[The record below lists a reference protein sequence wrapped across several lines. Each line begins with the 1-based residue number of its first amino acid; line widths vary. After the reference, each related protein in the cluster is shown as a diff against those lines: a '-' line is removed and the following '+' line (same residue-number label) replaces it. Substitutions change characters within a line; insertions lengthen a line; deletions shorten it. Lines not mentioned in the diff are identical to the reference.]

1 MVVEANTTYLNQY
14 QWYANN
20 GANLHVTSNIANLAT
35 SQPYKGDDFMSVGN
49 MTGLTISHT
58 SNASIKTV
66 SSTIALNSVVYCPQT
81 SIHLL
86 SINKFCKDNNVL
98 FELTSSAFSMKDILT
113 GDTLLTGPS
122 DNELYPINLCQLS
135 SSSYHALTMTVSVK
149 APTFTWHC
157 CLGHTFSDILHHV
170 ISNFSLPVSDSI
182 NKGNLCTL
190 STRQV

>member
-1 MVVEANTTYLNQY
+1 
-14 QWYANN
+14 
-20 GANLHVTSNIANLAT
+20 
-35 SQPYKGDDFMSVGN
+35 MSVGN

-66 SSTIALNSVVYCPQT
+66 SSTITLNSVVYCPQT
-81 SIHLL
+81 SVHLL

-98 FELTSSAFSMKDILT
+98 FELTSSAFSMKDIIT
-113 GDTLLTGPS
+113 GDTLLAGPS

-157 CLGHTFSDILHHV
+157 CLGHTSSDILHHV